1 MKNLSLI
8 ATQCGRDASAGGLLP
23 LLLGLVLSVFM
34 IAAMWRVFTKA
45 DQPGWGCLIPFYNI
59 YLMLQIAGKPGWWLL
74 LMFIPLV
81 NIIIMILTLAG
92 IANNFGKGGGYVLGL
107 IFLPFIFYPMLAF
120 GDAQYLGS
128 ANG

>member
-1 MKNLSLI
+1 MSDT
-8 ATQCGRDASAGGLLP
+8 ATMAPVGMILL
-23 LLLGLVLSVFM
+23 VEVVFALFM
-34 IAAMWRVFTKA
+34 VVSMWRVCTKA
-45 DQPGWGCLIPFYNI
+45 GQPGWSVIVPIFNI
-59 YLMLQIAGKPGWWLL
+59 YVMLKIAGKPGWWLL

-120 GDAQYLGS
+120 GDAQYCGYRD
-128 ANG
+128 